1 MEGNVEMNTIK
12 RSKAQVHCP
21 ICTHNVGADVELLGK
36 KVRVVPGQRCPRCA
50 STLDVAGVVEVQEA
64 A

>member
-1 MEGNVEMNTIK
+1 VEMNTIK
-12 RSKAQVHCP
+12 RFKAQVHCP

-50 STLDVAGVVEVQEA
+50 ATLDVAGVVEVQEA